1 MSKRLISAQWHKA
14 KANPPWNAQV
24 VIFFFFR
31 TLFVSQH
38 CSNTKLN
45 KSIVHDRTIFFNL
58 AMLAHPKISAW
69 LQCVVSCPWC
79 CPWSWWSRR
88 DWKGLEGLNSRGFLP
103 QPSTHLTQPLFSSLH
118 LQNHTSICVPP
129 PRSPDVSECE
139 SLVEN
144 VLEFIWVRQ
153 HTLWH

>member
-1 MSKRLISAQWHKA
+1 MSQRLILAQWHKQSQ
-14 KANPPWNAQV
+14 PPPLECTSCDSD
-24 VIFFFFR
+24 FFFSYIVLSVSIAA
-31 TLFVSQH
+31 TQSWTSQLFM
-38 CSNTKLN
+38 
-45 KSIVHDRTIFFNL
+45 IGPFFNL
-58 AMLAHPKISAW
+58 AMLAHTKISAW
-69 LQCVVSCPWC
+69 LQCVVSCPGC

-88 DWKGLEGLNSRGFLP
+88 AWKGLEGLNSNQAHTSHSR
-103 QPSTHLTQPLFSSLH
+103 SSLH
-118 LQNHTSICVPP
+118 CIFKITPRSVFP